1 MLTQYTFVIDVT
13 IEIISF
19 VFDIVLIILNF

>member
-13 IEIISF
+13 IEMISF